1 MKRLKIKFKVKTWL
15 LFPALLNGCAH
26 VAKPVDLTTA
36 ETKEV
41 ALKTYNIGVTQTS
54 YVGEPLVRVKKYTI
68 AERQNLLGATN
79 DFVISGG
86 LLDAAVNVNGK
97 AGHQYEIVGTVGSG
111 LHAIKIP
118 GSHLVFGITAEGRFS
133 GIAGSF
139 DYLKAPIQGVNV
151 YKIEPE
157 STKFLPAKSQ
167 QVLDGYPYKN
177 HELLYSGSS
186 LNDFKLLYRE
196 YSLADLIRPA
206 FSQELT
212 YPISS
217 KSIRFRGYRIEILH
231 VNPESITYRVV
242 EEE

>member
-1 MKRLKIKFKVKTWL
+1 MKRHTSWL
-15 LFPALLNGCAH
+15 LFLVILNGCAH
-26 VAKPVDLTTA
+26 VAKPIDLTKLG
-36 ETKEV
+36 TKEV
-41 ALKTYNIGVTQTS
+41 ALKTYTIGVTQTS
-54 YVGEPLVRVKKYTI
+54 NVGEPIVRVKQYTVV
-68 AERQNLLGATN
+68 ERQSALKATN

-86 LLDAAVNVNGK
+86 LLDVAVNVNGK
-97 AGHQYEIVGTVGSG
+97 AGQLYEIVGAVGSD
-111 LHAIKIP
+111 LRAIKIP
-118 GSHLVFGITAEGRFS
+118 GTHLVFGITEEGKFS
-133 GIAGSF
+133 GIAAAF
-139 DYLKAPIQGVNV
+139 DYLRAPIHGVNV

-157 STKFLPAKSQ
+157 STIFLPAKSQ

-206 FSQELT
+206 FSQELV
-212 YPISS
+212 YPIHS
-217 KSIRFRGYRIEILH
+217 KSIRFRGYRIEILN